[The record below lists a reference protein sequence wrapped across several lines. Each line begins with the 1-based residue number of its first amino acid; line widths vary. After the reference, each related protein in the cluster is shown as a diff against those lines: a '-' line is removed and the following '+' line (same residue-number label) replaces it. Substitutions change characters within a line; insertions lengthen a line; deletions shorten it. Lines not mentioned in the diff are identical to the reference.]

1 MNDQRLRNVSDEDLS
16 KSFPDSFLFS
26 WQQLYKAVEKDD
38 AEAAMVSA
46 KALQSVFDRLLQSAD
61 PIAPYQV
68 RSSLTEIHRLLRIL
82 NRDLMFW
89 QGAKQTRAGR
99 GTQVLATLQ
108 SIEEFYQ
115 VLISAAK
122 MG

>member
-1 MNDQRLRNVSDEDLS
+1 MNDRRSHNIGDEDLS
-16 KSFPDSFLFS
+16 ESFPDSFILS
-26 WQQLYKAVEKDD
+26 WQQLYKHVENDD
-38 AEAAMVSA
+38 TEAAMVSA
-46 KALQSVFDRLLQSAD
+46 KALQSAFDRLLQSAD

-108 SIEEFYQ
+108 SIEGFYQ
-115 VLISAAK
+115 VLIEAAK

>member
-1 MNDQRLRNVSDEDLS
+1 MNYQRSQNISEEDLS
-16 KSFPDSFLFS
+16 NCFLPS
-26 WQQLYKAVEKDD
+26 LQQLYTFVKNDD
-38 AEAAMVSA
+38 SEQAMVSA
-46 KALQSVFDRLLQSAD
+46 QTLQAAFDQLLQSAD
-61 PIAPYQV
+61 PVAPYQV

-108 SIEEFYQ
+108 SIEGFYQ
-115 VLISAAK
+115 VLISAA
-122 MG
+122 

>member
-1 MNDQRLRNVSDEDLS
+1 MNDRRSHNISDEDLS
-16 KSFPDSFLFS
+16 QSFPDSFILS
-26 WQQLYKAVEKDD
+26 WQQLYEAVKNDD
-38 AEAAMVSA
+38 AEAAIVSA
-46 KALQSVFDRLLQSAD
+46 KALQFSFDRLLQSAD
-61 PIAPYQV
+61 PVAPYQV

-108 SIEEFYQ
+108 SIEGFYQ
-115 VLISAAK
+115 VLISA
-122 MG
+122 G

>member
-1 MNDQRLRNVSDEDLS
+1 MNDQRSHNIGDEDLS
-16 KSFPDSFLFS
+16 ESFPGNFILS
-26 WQQLYKAVEKDD
+26 WQQLYKAVENDD
-38 AEAAMVSA
+38 VEAAMVSA
-46 KALQSVFDRLLQSAD
+46 KILQSAFDYLLQSAD
-61 PIAPYQV
+61 PVAPYQV

-108 SIEEFYQ
+108 SIEGFYQ
-115 VLISAAK
+115 VLVSDPP
-122 MG
+122 

>member
-1 MNDQRLRNVSDEDLS
+1 MNDQRSHNISDGDLS
-16 KSFPDSFLFS
+16 DSFLLS
-26 WQQLYKAVEKDD
+26 LEQLCKSVENDD
-38 AEAAMVSA
+38 SEGAMVSA
-46 KALQSVFDRLLQSAD
+46 KILQDTFDRLLQSAD

-68 RSSLTEIHRLLRIL
+68 RASLTEIHRLLRIL

-108 SIEEFYQ
+108 SIEGFYQ
-115 VLISAAK
+115 VLVSAK
-122 MG
+122 MGQSK